1 MSVQGNIVSKSV
13 SISNCVKENVAMVG
27 QIEGSWGGC
36 LGLGE
41 GGGGRALV
49 WYSKRCQ

>member
-27 QIEGSWGGC
+27 QIEGSWGVMSWV
-36 LGLGE
+36 
-41 GGGGRALV
+41 GGKGRG
-49 WYSKRCQ
+49 